1 MLLATLYGNQSFFSS
16 KFSPLGKPKKK
27 GVCDLFKR
35 TFFSLGKWA
44 EVTIVIP
51 RISFLKSQ
59 DLDLKG
65 L

>member
-1 MLLATLYGNQSFFSS
+1 MGTKVFFPANFHHWAS
-16 KFSPLGKPKKK
+16 PKKK

-35 TFFSLGKWA
+35 TFFSWEKWA
-44 EVTIVIP
+44 EVTIVIQG
-51 RISFLKSQ
+51 ISVLKSQ